1 MGLERNVLHGVT
13 RRSLLEIAAHDGRP
27 ARIATVPPEALFEAA
42 EVFLSGTTAG
52 VLPVISIDEKPVGD
66 GRPGPVSVAL
76 RDRYHAITR
85 GEDAAFLHDAP
96 HTLPISRPDEVKAA
110 KEPVLRWRPQAK

>member
-1 MGLERNVLHGVT
+1 MATTGT
-13 RRSLLEIAAHDGRP
+13 RPSGACDGRDDGRP
-27 ARIATVPPEALFEAA
+27 ARVERVAPEALFEAA

-52 VLPVISIDEKPVGD
+52 VMPVISIDDFPIGD

-85 GEDAAFLHDAP
+85 GTDPAFLHWLTFVNEAG
-96 HTLPISRPDEVKAA
+96 
-110 KEPVLRWRPQAK
+110 